1 LDGVFAAGAAEFV
14 DELPLGSVLKAVFG
28 DSTGL
33 AAEPIPPPHPQPQS
47 PSAIK
52 ITTNRNESD
61 LLGLKE
67 AGSDAW

>member
-1 LDGVFAAGAAEFV
+1 LGGVFAAGAAEFA
-14 DELPLGSVLKAVFG
+14 DELPASVLEAAFG
-28 DSTGL
+28 DSTDL

-47 PSAIK
+47 ARVMK